1 MMRATFHSRR
11 TPRLAF
17 GAFMLLLWLMPVLAA
32 WAAPERLKTVPVG
45 PVRAIKTPHGT
56 KLRPSE
62 AVAQRVLVRLA
73 PLVAPQAAQ
82 DAVSRVKG
90 RYGKSLGHGMYVVDL
105 PVGAD
110 VVSAAAAMRAQPGV
124 LNAEPDLITYPAF
137 IPNDPQYPNQYHHPL
152 IQTPAAWDITRG
164 SSDVIIAVVDS
175 GVDTQHPD
183 LSGRIWVNTGEI
195 AGNGRDDDGNGYVD
209 DWQGWDFYD
218 ENNNPRPSPD
228 GRDDD
233 YNGEPDDQAAH
244 GTLVA
249 GLAAATGN
257 EGFGTAGVSWG
268 CRVMALQVFPA
279 DGGTAVS
286 TVVEAINYA
295 VANGADIINLSIGGG
310 YTDMFTPPI
319 NAAYNAGILVVS
331 AAGNSGEALGDSRTT
346 WESPVCNDGDDPF
359 TQNHVLGVAATDRY
373 DRIAW
378 YSNYDVSSASFVEIA
393 APGEGIYGPSPYFPS
408 IPGFNSYFGTNSGTS
423 FSCPMVSGLA
433 ALLKSR
439 NPSATPTELIAAI
452 QSTGDNLD
460 TANPGYVG
468 MLGGGRL
475 NCARALGAQLPPAT
489 VLSLAAVDTAGDNGG
504 SITLSWRKSPDDVTG
519 TEKVIT
525 YQVFRKQAASGSFS
539 QVATLPAGTELYV
552 DSGVTDGQDYYYQL
566 RTSDGTLTSDPV
578 EVGPVQ
584 SRNDQPPPV
593 ITGLSAVD
601 RPDDNGG
608 AVVLQWASYAAP
620 ADFQSFAIYRSSY
633 PFTSTLGMVPI
644 ITLTDGTRTSYTDA
658 SVSDAVDYYYAVGV
672 RDTAGNETR
681 SAQVVG
687 PVQSFSNGVVS
698 FPAGLHL
705 LSTPTV
711 PADGDPATLFGLP
724 AGSFP
729 FARWSPSDGAYLYD
743 AGPRPL
749 AQQLQLGL
757 GRGYWVK
764 FDQPVVVSAE
774 GLSAP
779 AGDFEILLTP
789 GWHQIGN
796 PFFSAIDFAEA
807 TVQYDGATYDLIS
820 ADGKGI
826 LAAFCWTYDSDAN
839 TYSLI
844 YPPIGEDRRWL
855 QPWQGMWVL
864 AYKECVLT
872 LARPLGTLSAGA
884 TGMRTA
890 AARPARVD
898 PLKVDWS
905 VALRVQAGSA
915 RDSECFVGAASRELL
930 LPGPPPAQ
938 DAPRL
943 TIAPPGTQ
951 RAGGYAVSLAPTGQT
966 NIIWRMKI
974 ENLRPG
980 QTVELTAPDLS
991 RLPTAAVAVLE
1002 DLSTRQTVYLRTV
1015 RKYAFMPREGETE
1028 RSFEL
1033 SVPRSTSSLAL
1044 QAVTA
1049 QAAPAGGAAI
1059 SFTLS
1064 SPAACTVAVMNM
1076 AGRTVRILEEGKARP
1091 AGNNTL
1097 LWDGRSALGTKV
1109 PAGMYLLQVSANGPS
1124 GQNVRA
1130 MSTLRLNR

>member
-1 MMRATFHSRR
+1 MMTGTFSPRR

-17 GAFMLLLWLMPVLAA
+17 GACLLLLWIMPALAA

-45 PVRAIKTPHGT
+45 PLRAIKTPHGT
-56 KLRPSE
+56 KLRPTE
-62 AVAQRVLVRLA
+62 AVAERVLVRLA

-105 PVGAD
+105 PEGAD
-110 VVSAAAAMRAQPGV
+110 VRGAAAALRAQPGV

-137 IPNDPQYPNQYHHPL
+137 EPDDPQYGNQYHHPL
-152 IQTPAAWDITRG
+152 IQTPAAWDVTRG
-164 SSDVIIAVVDS
+164 SADVIIAVIDS

-183 LSGRIWVNTGEI
+183 LSGRIWINPGEI
-195 AGNGRDDDGNGYVD
+195 PGNGRDDDGNGYVD
-209 DWQGWDFYD
+209 DWQGWDFHD
-218 ENNNPRPSPD
+218 QNNNPRPTPD
-228 GRDDD
+228 GIGGDVD
-233 YNGEPDDQAAH
+233 AAH

-249 GLAAATGN
+249 GIAAATGN
-257 EGFGTAGVSWG
+257 DGFGTAGVSWG
-268 CRVMALQVFPA
+268 CKVMALQVFPA
-279 DGGTAVS
+279 EGGTAVS

-295 VANGADIINLSIGGG
+295 VSKGAHIINLSIGGG
-310 YTDMFTPPI
+310 FTDMFTAPI
-319 NAAYNAGILVVS
+319 NAAYNAGILVVA
-331 AAGNSGEALGDSRTT
+331 AAGNDYAPLGDSRTT
-346 WESPVCNDGDDPF
+346 WKSPVCNDGDDPF

-373 DRIAW
+373 DCVAS

-393 APGEGIYGPSPYFPS
+393 APGEGIYGPSPYFPN
-408 IPGFNSYFGTNSGTS
+408 IPGFNTYFGTNSGTS

-452 QSTGDNLD
+452 RNTGDNLD

-475 NCARALGAQLPPAT
+475 NCARALGVQLPPAK
-489 VLSLAAVDTAGDNGG
+489 VLGLAAVDTPADNGG
-504 SITLSWRKSPDDVTG
+504 SITLSWRKSPDDVGG

-525 YQVFRKQAASGSFS
+525 YRVFRKQGASDSYS
-539 QVATLPAGTELYV
+539 QIATLPAGTELYV
-552 DSGVTDGQDYYYQL
+552 DSAVTDGLEYYYQL
-566 RTSDGTLTSDPV
+566 RTHDGTLTSDPV

-584 SRNDQPPPV
+584 SRNDQPPPL

-608 AVVLQWASYAAP
+608 AIIVQWASYVAP
-620 ADFQSFAIYRSSY
+620 GDFQSFAIYRSSY

-644 ITLTDGTRTSYTDA
+644 ITLTDGSRTSYTDA

-681 SAQVVG
+681 SVQVVG

-724 AGSFP
+724 PGSFP
-729 FARWSPSDGAYLYD
+729 FARWSPADGAYLYD

-749 AQQLQLGL
+749 AEQLRLQLGH
-757 GRGYWVK
+757 GYWVK
-764 FDQPVVVSAE
+764 FNQPVVVSAE

-779 AGDFEILLTP
+779 AGDFEIQLTP

-839 TYSLI
+839 TYTLI
-844 YPPIGEDRRWL
+844 YPPMGADRRWL

-864 AYKECVLT
+864 AYKPCTLT
-872 LARPLGTLSAGA
+872 LARPLGTLAAGA
-884 TGMRTA
+884 PAMRTA
-890 AARPARVD
+890 ASRPARQD
-898 PLKVDWS
+898 PLSVDWS
-905 VALRVQAGSA
+905 VALRVQSGSF
-915 RDSECFVGAASRELL
+915 RDSECFIGAASREVLV
-930 LPGPPPAQ
+930 PGPPPAQ

-943 TIAPPGTQ
+943 TLAAPGPQ
-951 RAGGYAVSLAPTGQT
+951 RDGNYAVSLAPTGQT

-980 QTVELTAPDLS
+980 QTVELAAPDLS
-991 RLPTAAVAVLE
+991 RLPVQAVAVLE
-1002 DLSTRQTVYLRTV
+1002 DLTTRQTVYLRTV
-1015 RKYAFMPREGETE
+1015 GKYAFTPREGETE

-1033 SVPRSTSSLAL
+1033 SVAPRGTASLVL

-1049 QAAPAGGAAI
+1049 QAAPAGGAAV
-1059 SFTLS
+1059 SFALS
-1064 SPAACTVAVMNM
+1064 SPAACTVSVLNM

-1091 AGNNTL
+1091 AGNNAL

-1109 PAGMYLLQVSANGPS
+1109 PAGMYLLQVSASGPS
-1124 GQNVRA
+1124 GQSVRA
-1130 MSTLRLNR
+1130 MSALRLNR